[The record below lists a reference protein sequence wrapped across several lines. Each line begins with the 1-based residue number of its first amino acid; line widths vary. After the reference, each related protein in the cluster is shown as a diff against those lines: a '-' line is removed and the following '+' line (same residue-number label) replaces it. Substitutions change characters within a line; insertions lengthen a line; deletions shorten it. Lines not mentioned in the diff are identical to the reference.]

1 MVLIA
6 QALGVIIALAQ
17 AAEPTGTLTL
27 ACEGTTTDT
36 VGPDAKP
43 EPISMGVVVNFTTRT
58 VQGFGSGL
66 LDYPVEITAVNEV
79 IIAFGGASKPNNV
92 GQHSIISGAVDLV
105 TGELGVTSSFLGT
118 TGLVS
123 TSYSLKCKP
132 TQRMF

>member
-6 QALGVIIALAQ
+6 QALGVIIALSH

-27 ACEGTTTDT
+27 ACEGTTTNT
-36 VGPDAKP
+36 LGPDGKP
-43 EPISMGVVVNFTTRT
+43 EPISMGVIVNFTTQT

-66 LDYPVEITAVNEV
+66 LDYPVEITAANEV
-79 IIAFGGASKPNNV
+79 IIAFSGANKPSNV
-92 GQHSIISGAVDLV
+92 GQHNISGAIDLV
-105 TGELGVTSSFLGT
+105 TGELEATSSFWST
-118 TGLVS
+118 TGSVS

>member
-27 ACEGTTTDT
+27 TCQGTTPNT

-66 LDYPVEITAVNEV
+66 LDYPVEITVVNEV

-92 GQHSIISGAVDLV
+92 GQHSIISEAVDLV
-105 TGELGVTSSFLGT
+105 TGELGLTSSVWGT
-118 TGLVS
+118 TGSVS
-123 TSYSLKCKP
+123 TSYALKCKP

>member
-1 MVLIA
+1 MVMML
-6 QALGVIIALAQ
+6 LALALSIA

-27 ACEGTTTDT
+27 ACEGTTTNT

-66 LDYPVEITAVNEV
+66 LDYPVEITAINEV
-79 IIAFGGASKPNNV
+79 TIAFGGASKPSNV

-105 TGELGVTSSFLGT
+105 TGELGATSAVWGT
-118 TGLVS
+118 TGAVS
-123 TSYSLKCKP
+123 TSYTLKCKP

>member
-1 MVLIA
+1 MVMML
-6 QALGVIIALAQ
+6 LALALSIA

-27 ACEGTTTDT
+27 ACEGTTTNT

-105 TGELGVTSSFLGT
+105 TVELGATLSFWAT
-118 TGLVS
+118 TGSVS

>member
-1 MVLIA
+1 MKAVMLL
-6 QALGVIIALAQ
+6 ALGLLAAH

-92 GQHSIISGAVDLV
+92 GQHSIISGAEDLV

-118 TGLVS
+118 TGSVS

>member
-1 MVLIA
+1 MKAVMLLTL
-6 QALGVIIALAQ
+6 ALSTAQ

-27 ACEGTTTDT
+27 ACEGTRTSTL
-36 VGPDAKP
+36 GHDAKP
-43 EPISMGVVVNFTTRT
+43 EPISTRVIVNFTTRT

-66 LDYPVEITAVNEV
+66 LGYPVEITAVNEV

-105 TGELGVTSSFLGT
+105 TGELGATSSVWGT
-118 TGLVS
+118 TGAVS
-123 TSYSLKCKP
+123 TSYSLQCKP

>member
-118 TGLVS
+118 TGSVS

>member
-1 MVLIA
+1 
-6 QALGVIIALAQ
+6 
-17 AAEPTGTLTL
+17 
-27 ACEGTTTDT
+27 
-36 VGPDAKP
+36 
-43 EPISMGVVVNFTTRT
+43 MGVVVNFTTRT

-105 TGELGVTSSFLGT
+105 TGELGATSSVWGT
-118 TGLVS
+118 TGAVS
-123 TSYSLKCKP
+123 TSYSLQCKP